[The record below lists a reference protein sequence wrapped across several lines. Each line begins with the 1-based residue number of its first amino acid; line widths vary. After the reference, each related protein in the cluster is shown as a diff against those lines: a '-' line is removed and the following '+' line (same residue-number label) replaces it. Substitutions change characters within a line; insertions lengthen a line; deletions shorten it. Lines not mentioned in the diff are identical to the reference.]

1 MAVGGELV
9 DDLFEVFDGP
19 HVGVHD
25 VAVLA
30 SDASAFDDLGRGLGE
45 VGHPAQLAWSGADP
59 DHRAERITERSWVQF
74 GVVAEDD
81 AFLLEALETFSD
93 CGRGQSDPSSELG
106 QAHTSVGLELG
117 Q

>member
-1 MAVGGELV
+1 MAVDGESV
-9 DDLFEVFDGP
+9 DDLFEVFDGA

-30 SDASAFDDLGRGLGE
+30 GDAPAFDDLGRGLGE
-45 VGHPAQLAWSGADP
+45 VSDPAQLAWSGADAN
-59 DHRAERITERSWVQF
+59 HCAEREAQRPRVEF
-74 GVVAEDD
+74 GVVSDDD
-81 AFLLEALETFSD
+81 AFLFEALEALSD

-106 QAHTSVGLELG
+106 QADTSVGLELG